1 LRFIKLIFLIL
12 LIALFL
18 VFVFQN
24 ALIVEISFFNYKGYA
39 PLFVLVLLSIFLGF
53 LFAFFYF
60 MPREWSLRR
69 IVGDLKEGVE
79 RLNRGLFLKAEQ
91 SFQGN
96 PFTEPLLAIVP
107 TKGKISTNF

>member
-24 ALIVEISFFNYKGYA
+24 ALIVEISFFNYKAYA
-39 PLFVLVLLSIFLGF
+39 PLFVLVLLSVFIGF
-53 LFAFFYF
+53 LFAFLYF

-69 IVGDLKEGVE
+69 VVGNLKEGVE
-79 RLNRGLFLKAEQ
+79 RLNRGFFLKAEQ
-91 SFQGN
+91 SFQEN
-96 PFTEPLLAIVP
+96 PLTESLRVFWCLR
-107 TKGKISTNF
+107 KGRY